1 MLSVEQAHAELNK
14 HLAEDAPKVQHSK
27 VVASLMKHLAKTT
40 GQDAVLW
47 EVVGLCHDLDDAVT
61 KADRRLHG
69 LLAAGWLEG
78 RLPGEALEAIQAH
91 DHRTGLSS
99 NTQLADA
106 LKLADALAIADK
118 DVGREIIS
126 GIGSDAG
133 STPARVAASGN
144 RWVSPATGESTA
156 RPCEATISRY
166 SDSRLAASSKEIR
179 VRVESS

>member
-133 STPARVAASGN
+133 LAELANRLVKTRPYLCPIITELADRMKIRLSSVAELFDNAPSQ
-144 RWVSPATGESTA
+144 
-156 RPCEATISRY
+156 
-166 SDSRLAASSKEIR
+166 
-179 VRVESS
+179 